1 MIAGK
6 KFNVVLNV
14 IFIIMALVCIFP
26 ILLTLSISLTST
38 RSIVENGYALWPA
51 EFSFDAYKY
60 IFIDATKILRAYGV
74 TIFNS
79 VVGTIIS
86 VVVMSHVA
94 YPLSRS
100 DFKLRMPITYFIL
113 FTMLFNGGQVAS
125 YMVITRF
132 YHLQNTIW
140 VMILPI
146 LVSPWNIVILR
157 TFFKTGVPLA
167 IIESGKL
174 DGASELR
181 ILWQLVFPIALPA
194 LATISLFQLLMYWNE
209 WNLPLLYI
217 TNHNLYN
224 LQFLLQQMMQ
234 NIQQINENPE
244 FAAQATAM
252 MKELPTE
259 GARMALCFVAM
270 GPILVVYPF
279 FQKYFIQGLTVGSV
293 KE

>member
-6 KFNVVLNV
+6 KFNIVLNI
-14 IFIIMALVCIFP
+14 IFIIMAIGCIFP
-26 ILLTLSISLTST
+26 ILLTLSISFSST
-38 RSIVENGYALWPA
+38 KSIVENGYVLWPA
-51 EFSFDAYKY
+51 EFSLDAYKY

-74 TIFNS
+74 TIFNA
-79 VVGTIIS
+79 VVGTILS
-86 VVVMSHVA
+86 VVIMSHVA
-94 YPLSRS
+94 YPLSRT
-100 DFKLRMPITYFIL
+100 DFKFRKPITYYIL
-113 FTMLFNGGQVAS
+113 FTMLFSGGQVAG
-125 YMVITRF
+125 YMVITRL

-140 VMILPI
+140 VMTIPA
-146 LVSPWNIVILR
+146 LVSPWYIVILR

-174 DGASELR
+174 DGAGELR

-194 LATISLFQLLMYWNE
+194 LATIALFQLLFFWNE
-209 WNLPLLYI
+209 WNFPLLYI
-217 TNHNLYN
+217 TNDKLYN

-270 GPILVVYPF
+270 GPILVIYPF